1 MAAAAVLTGTVM
13 MIGLATGASAAI
25 SWVDAGGGG
34 QDESQGAPAHPF
46 PQRGGTHAAPA
57 TATGAYVYR
66 KRDASRPASWKNSTQ
81 QYLVA
86 TWSGAEYR
94 PVSLDQVR
102 TALAAAGIEPC
113 GPGWAVQEDQA
124 YGTESLFT
132 DTPAPSYPK
141 MTIGWPPIFAA
152 QHWTLDRFVQVP
164 ACASATV
171 VPTPTPTTTPK
182 APAAP
187 VVVPTETPA
196 PGETT
201 PATGPSRAATT
212 SPTAPPAATVAPAA
226 TPSATAAPVAT
237 PKPSVSP
244 SRDVVDVVLSAPDS
258 TQSASPQVV
267 SAVLAAEDRTGS
279 LAQTGAAPIG
289 VAAAAVVLV
298 AAGVLLL
305 VLRRRSAMR

>member
-1 MAAAAVLTGTVM
+1 MLTGTVM
-13 MIGLATGASAAI
+13 MIGLATGASAAA
-25 SWVDAGGGG
+25 SCVDAGGGG
-34 QDESQGAPAHPF
+34 QDESQGVPAHPF
-46 PQRGGTHAAPA
+46 PQRGGTHAAPP

-66 KRDASRPASWKNSTQ
+66 KRDAGRPASWKNSTQ

-94 PVSLDQVR
+94 PVTLDQVR
-102 TALAAAGIEPC
+102 TALAVAGVELC
-113 GPGWAVQEDQA
+113 GSGWAVQEDQA

-132 DTPAPSYPK
+132 DTPAPSYPR

-152 QHWTLDRFVQVP
+152 QHWTLDKLVQVP
-164 ACASATV
+164 ACASATAA
-171 VPTPTPTTTPK
+171 PTPTPTTTPK
-182 APAAP
+182 SPAAP
-187 VVVPTETPA
+187 VVVPTETPR
-196 PGETT
+196 PVETT
-201 PATGPSRAATT
+201 PAVGPSRPATT
-212 SPTAPPAATVAPAA
+212 APTASPSATVAPAA
-226 TPSATAAPVAT
+226 TPSTTAAPVAT
-237 PKPSVSP
+237 PKPSASP

-305 VLRRRSAMR
+305 VLRRRGAMR

>member
-1 MAAAAVLTGTVM
+1 VLTGTVM
-13 MIGLATGASAAI
+13 MIGLATGASAAA
-25 SWVDAGGGG
+25 SCVDAGGGG
-34 QDESQGAPAHPF
+34 QDESQGVPAHPF

-66 KRDASRPASWKNSTQ
+66 KRDASRPASWQNSTQ

-94 PVSLDQVR
+94 PVTLDQVR
-102 TALAAAGIEPC
+102 TALAVAGVELC
-113 GPGWAVQEDQA
+113 GSGWAVQEDQG

-152 QHWTLDRFVQVP
+152 QHWTLDKLVEVP

-171 VPTPTPTTTPK
+171 APTPTSTATPK

-187 VVVPTETPA
+187 VVAPTETPG
-196 PGETT
+196 PVETT
-201 PATGPSRAATT
+201 PAVGPSHAATT
-212 SPTAPPAATVAPAA
+212 VPTASPRATVAAAA

-237 PKPSVSP
+237 PKPSASP

-289 VAAAAVVLV
+289 AAAAAVVLV

-305 VLRRRSAMR
+305 LLRRRGAMR

>member
-1 MAAAAVLTGTVM
+1 MLTGTVM
-13 MIGLATGASAAI
+13 MIGLATGASAAA
-25 SWVDAGGGG
+25 SSVDAGGGG
-34 QDESQGAPAHPF
+34 QDEAQRIPARPF
-46 PQRGGTHAAPA
+46 PPRGGTHAAPA

-66 KRDASRPASWKNSTQ
+66 KRDASRPASWNNSTQ

-94 PVSLDQVR
+94 PVALDQVR
-102 TALAAAGIEPC
+102 TALAAVGVELC
-113 GPGWAVQEDQA
+113 GAGWAVQEDQA

-152 QHWTLDRFVQVP
+152 QHWTLDKFVEVP

-171 VPTPTPTTTPK
+171 VPTPTPTPTPTTTPK
-182 APAAP
+182 APSAP
-187 VVVPTETPA
+187 VVTPAETPR
-196 PGETT
+196 PVETT
-201 PATGPSRAATT
+201 PAIGPSRAATAV
-212 SPTAPPAATVAPAA
+212 PTASPSATVAPAV

-237 PKPSVSP
+237 PKPSASP

-267 SAVLAAEDRTGS
+267 SAVLAAEDRKGS

-289 VAAAAVVLV
+289 AAVAAVALV

-305 VLRRRSAMR
+305 VLRRRGAMR